1 MKQIFEKNKS
11 SRAESK
17 SRTQFLRRIAPGLTN
32 VKRLKTQIYAMFSSR
47 FIADQSIMQ
56 YD

>member
-32 VKRLKTQIYAMFSSR
+32 VKRLKTQICAMFSSR